1 MQPMLKRCLAILI
14 IAAACLLT
22 VSCSGDSETY
32 RPTACEKPSEH
43 TTISAVSV
51 ADADNLQY
59 FEGLPHHCTYAA
71 VYDLDAGRLLYSS
84 NNMQDKLYPAS
95 TTKLLT
101 ALTALEYV
109 DADEVFTVGDEVS
122 FIGAGSSIAYIKA
135 SYRLSAGMLIQGM
148 IIPSGNDAAYALAA
162 GVGRKLGGKD
172 LNSRE
177 AVDLF
182 VEKMNEQA
190 EKLGLHGTHF
200 TSPDGYHDDEHYT
213 TLSDMLGL
221 AIKATQNDTIMK
233 YCGLENAY
241 AVYASGQSITWK
253 NTNRLLDTT
262 SEYYY
267 DGVRG
272 MKTGSTDEAG
282 CCLITLY
289 DDGEQ
294 RLLIL
299 TFDSPDNAKRYSDV
313 TLLLNE
319 FVKK

>member
-1 MQPMLKRCLAILI
+1 MHATFKRRLAIYI
-14 IAAACLLT
+14 IAAVCLLT
-22 VSCSGDSETY
+22 ASCSHDTGSY
-32 RPTACEKPSEH
+32 RPSVCEKPSEH
-43 TTISAVSV
+43 ITIPAINMAE
-51 ADADNLQY
+51 ADGLQY
-59 FEGLPHHCTYAA
+59 FESLPHHCTYAA
-71 VYDLDAGRLLYSS
+71 VYDLGAGKLLYSS

-122 FIGAGSSIAYIKA
+122 LIGKGSSVAYVKA
-135 SYRLSAGMLIQGM
+135 TYRLSAGMLIQGM

-162 GVGRKLGGKD
+162 GVGRKLGGKE
-172 LNSRE
+172 LSARE

-182 VEKMNEQA
+182 VEKMNEHA
-190 EKLGLHGTHF
+190 EKLGLYNTHF

-213 TLSDMLGL
+213 TLADMLGL

-233 YCGLENAY
+233 YCGLESAY
-241 AVYASGQSITWK
+241 AVYASGQSITWR
-253 NTNRLLDTT
+253 NTNRLLDTS

-267 DGVRG
+267 EGVRG
-272 MKTGSTDEAG
+272 LKTGSTDEAG

-319 FVKK
+319 FVEK